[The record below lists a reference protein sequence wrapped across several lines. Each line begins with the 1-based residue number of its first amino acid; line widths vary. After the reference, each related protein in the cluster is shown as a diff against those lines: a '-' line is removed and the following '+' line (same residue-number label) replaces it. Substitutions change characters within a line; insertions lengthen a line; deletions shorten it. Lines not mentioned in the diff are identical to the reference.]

1 MSHLRWP
8 ALFAGLFSITA
19 CNSLGNVSS
28 SRQGF
33 DVTPVPKAPFDTAFR
48 AACGDGGISPD
59 GEQAFLRDPYLQKMT
74 TNSVEVLWTTAST
87 DTPMIRVKDPSG
99 VEIGQFAPRIDEQS
113 DRPEFDQY
121 VTSIEGLEPDSIY
134 CYEIQGP
141 NGNWLEATGFRT
153 APDESSERPIRIVT
167 IGDLGTQT
175 SDQFA
180 VLDAMSNVEY
190 DLVLVAGDL
199 AYEKGTLSDH
209 ENNFFAVYSEVLRS
223 VPFFVISG
231 NHDYA
236 ADGAVFREVFS
247 LPENGGSDG
256 VERWYSFDWGN
267 THITALDTEQ
277 VNDVQAEW
285 LDQDLAATDKEWKIA
300 FLHRPPYS
308 SGSHGSTSSVQ
319 NLFVPAFERYGVNLV
334 LAGHDHDYERTQ
346 EINGVTYVV
355 TGSAG
360 RGTRPVGSSSFT
372 EYSEAVAHFSHITMN
387 SVDLS
392 LHAIDATGADFDA
405 VTLTP

>member
-8 ALFAGLFSITA
+8 AFFAGLIFVTG

-33 DVTPVPKAPFDTAFR
+33 DITPVPKSPFDTLYR
-48 AACGDGGISPD
+48 AACGDGGISPE

-74 TNSVEVLWTTAST
+74 TNGVEVLWTTAST
-87 DTPMIRVKDPSG
+87 DTPMVRVTDPSG

-113 DRPEFDQY
+113 DRPDFDQY
-121 VTSIEGLEPDSIY
+121 VTAIDGLQPDSIY
-134 CYEIQGP
+134 CYEIQGTD
-141 NGNWLEATGFRT
+141 GNWLEATGFRT
-153 APDESSERPIRIVT
+153 APDENSERPIRIVT

-199 AYEKGTLSDH
+199 AYEKGTLADH
-209 ENNFFAVYSEVLRS
+209 ENNFFAVYSELLRS

-236 ADGAVFREVFS
+236 SDGAVFREVFS
-247 LPENGGSDG
+247 LPENGAPNGM
-256 VERWYSFDWGN
+256 ERWYSFDWGN

-277 VNDVQAEW
+277 VNDVQAQW
-285 LDQDLAATDKEWKIA
+285 LDEDLAATDKEWKIV

-308 SGSHGSTSSVQ
+308 SGSHGSTQSVD
-319 NLFVPAFERYGVNLV
+319 NLFVPEFERYGVNLV

-346 EINGVTYVV
+346 EMNGVTYVV

-372 EYSEAVAHFSHITMN
+372 EYSEAVAHFSHITLN

-392 LHAIDATGADFDA
+392 LHAIDATGKDFDA
-405 VTLTP
+405 VTLRP